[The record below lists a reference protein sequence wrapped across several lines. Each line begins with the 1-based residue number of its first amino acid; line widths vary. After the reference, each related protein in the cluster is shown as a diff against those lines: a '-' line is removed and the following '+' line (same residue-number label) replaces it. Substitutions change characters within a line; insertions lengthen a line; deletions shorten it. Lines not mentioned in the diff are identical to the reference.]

1 MSQFYNEWMMVSNKN
16 VLVAVRLKEVDSSQ
30 RLRMMNRNMKLC
42 LAVMKWRTIILAD
55 DDNQILF
62 SASNIS
68 GQEKAIINF
77 QGSFEIRISLAFQG
91 APFLEAEATSG
102 RVKNELKSAAA
113 MALQSNTEL
122 YESHFDR
129 CHQSHC
135 PAVHI
140 TFHPFQLSSLSEK
153 GTA

>member
-1 MSQFYNEWMMVSNKN
+1 
-16 VLVAVRLKEVDSSQ
+16 
-30 RLRMMNRNMKLC
+30 MNRNMKLC

-55 DDNQILF
+55 DNDQIQF

-77 QGSFEIRISLAFQG
+77 QESFEIRISLAFQR
-91 APFLEAEATSG
+91 APFLEAEATSA

-122 YESHFDR
+122 YESHFKEDDVA
-129 CHQSHC
+129 CH
-135 PAVHI
+135 
-140 TFHPFQLSSLSEK
+140 SLILTRLTIREAYFALISK
-153 GTA
+153 YA

>member
-1 MSQFYNEWMMVSNKN
+1 
-16 VLVAVRLKEVDSSQ
+16 
-30 RLRMMNRNMKLC
+30 MNRNMKLC

-55 DDNQILF
+55 DDDQILF

-129 CHQSHC
+129 CHDTGCTLLHFPKPCMFTIDHPNDEGQ
-135 PAVHI
+135 VHKTI
-140 TFHPFQLSSLSEK
+140 FNVESGISELLHHDRAELLL
-153 GTA
+153 TIIRR